1 MSYPLTEDQQL
12 IQKNARDF
20 AKKYLEPLAVQLDKT
35 AEYPADVVKTMAE
48 HDFLGWFLPAEFGG
62 AEVGYLSYI
71 LGVEELSRAS
81 AAVASIVVNHA
92 SAAYAINRWGTA
104 EQKKKYLPALAKGEK
119 LGAVAMSEP
128 GPSVGEGP
136 EAVIA
141 TQQGSDYRLKGRKSY
156 IANAGVAG
164 VYVVFGCTDPAV
176 GAKSLTAFL
185 VDGKAA
191 GLEVG
196 AKKSTMGLRARPT
209 ADVVLNEVTAEVL
222 GTVNGGLPIAAELLA
237 AAAIAEAAQTVGVVA
252 AALEHAAKYAQQR
265 VQFGRPIGAFQAIQE
280 ILAEVAANCHVER
293 LAVYDAATL
302 VEQAKPFTAE
312 AAMVKLFAQK
322 LGMKSLIET
331 VQVEGGYGY
340 SEEMLMAKLF
350 RDVAGTTILESPADF
365 PEKAIA
371 AGIA

>member
-1 MSYPLTEDQQL
+1 M
-12 IQKNARDF
+12 
-20 AKKYLEPLAVQLDKT
+20 
-35 AEYPADVVKTMAE
+35 
-48 HDFLGWFLPAEFGG
+48 
-62 AEVGYLSYI
+62 
-71 LGVEELSRAS
+71 
-81 AAVASIVVNHA
+81 
-92 SAAYAINRWGTA
+92 
-104 EQKKKYLPALAKGEK
+104 
-119 LGAVAMSEP
+119 
-128 GPSVGEGP
+128 
-136 EAVIA
+136 A

-222 GTVNGGLPIAAELLA
+222 GTVNGGSPIAAELLA

-302 VEQAKPFTAE
+302 VEQGKPFAAE

-322 LGMKSLIET
+322 LGMKSLLET

-350 RDVAGTTILESPADF
+350 RDVSGTTILESPADF

-371 AGIA
+371 ASIA